1 MPIQSGRSARSAR
14 GHRGG
19 RAASA
24 ESGAAGEGSEV
35 CKQYGGASAAL
46 RANFGLFF
54 RARAIA
60 GRGGAARAHRGPG
73 PRSSSLPA
81 PAAVSSSVSWDEKTC
96 KEAMGRKEGR
106 EKKKPIG
113 DRPRL
118 RPPPRPAAALHQK
131 ALRPGQPPP
140 SAPTWG
146 WTPASSLT
154 SCRPLCL
161 PSPPQVGVGGACD
174 CPRYPKDAEV
184 TGSLGTRV
192 RVVLT
197 RGWGLGTH
205 LLLLRRGPGGGLF
218 QRDTGFA
225 FYDRAHKVAP
235 RLVKLPASSRSRSR
249 GFAARGAGLGLRG
262 GAAFEISKGPSAGKG
277 EGEGTWEAGV

>member
-1 MPIQSGRSARSAR
+1 MPIQSGRSARRAR
-14 GHRGG
+14 GHRSG

-60 GRGGAARAHRGPG
+60 DRGGAARAHRGPG
-73 PRSSSLPA
+73 PRRYSLPA
-81 PAAVSSSVSWDEKTC
+81 PAAVSSSASRDEKTC
-96 KEAMGRKEGR
+96 KEAKGRKEG
-106 EKKKPIG
+106 EEKKKKKPIG

-118 RPPPRPAAALHQK
+118 CPPPRPAAALHQK

-140 SAPTWG
+140 SAPAWG

-154 SCRPLCL
+154 SCRPLRL
-161 PSPPQVGVGGACD
+161 PSPPQVGVGGLRLSPVPQGRRGYGKFGD
-174 CPRYPKDAEV
+174 
-184 TGSLGTRV
+184 LGKGGPHP
-192 RVVLT
+192 
-197 RGWGLGTH
+197 GWGLGTH
-205 LLLLRRGPGGGLF
+205 LLLLRPGPGGGHF

-225 FYDRAHKVAP
+225 FYDRAHKVAS
-235 RLVKLPASSRSRSR
+235 RLVKLPASSRSR
-249 GFAARGAGLGLRG
+249 GFAARGAGLRLRG
-262 GAAFEISKGPSAGKG
+262 GAAFEISKGPSAG
-277 EGEGTWEAGV
+277 EGEGTWEARV